1 MLIHGFSVLS
11 VERGTTE
18 PGRLFSLWG
27 ARGDSR
33 ASLLP
38 ASGVRWQGQRQ
49 AAAAWGRQ
57 ESRNR
62 FPFIGREGA
71 QRPGGDKPATG

>member
-1 MLIHGFSVLS
+1 MLTHGFSALS

-18 PGRLFSLWG
+18 PGRLSSPWG
-27 ARGDSR
+27 ARGDSM

-38 ASGVRWQGQRQ
+38 ALGVRWQVQRQ

-71 QRPGGDKPATG
+71 QRPGGDKPAAG

>member
-1 MLIHGFSVLS
+1 M
-11 VERGTTE
+11 
-18 PGRLFSLWG
+18 
-27 ARGDSR
+27 

-71 QRPGGDKPATG
+71 QRPGGDKPAAG